1 MLQKQ
6 ATTAATIG
14 CLVVLLV
21 CIFPPRDTLQTK
33 EPKPRGFLLAEH
45 FDRADVTF
53 DPASRSGTFTRVEI
67 SLGRLLAEVC
77 AGFAATGLAICLLV
91 LRRYAPQAT
100 SNPVQELVEESER
113 SR

>member
-67 SLGRLLAEVC
+67 SLGRLLAEVF
-77 AGFAATGLAICLLV
+77 AGAAATGLAVCLLV
-91 LRRYAPQAT
+91 LRQYSQAAAD
-100 SNPVQELVEESER
+100 NPVQELVEESER